1 MPHMTDKDKKEIKG
15 YMRKLADNFGKVV
28 KKISKDSQDRFDG
41 YVEDVN
47 DRFKATNEG
56 MMGIHQKLDK
66 IEKTLDSH
74 SEQLANALV
83 DLNGVK
89 IDMGKVSYEV
99 TMHMDRKIDKKH
111 FVDLEGRVRV
121 LEK

>member
-1 MPHMTDKDKKEIKG
+1 MTDKDKKEIKG

-121 LEK
+121 LEKA